1 MKLIPTSLIK
11 SCLLLWVLVSCNSG
25 KYQLK
30 FQPADDTDYQLTM
43 NMAGKMGMTL
53 LGKEVS
59 TDMNTTILSLLH
71 FDTLPNQKT
80 AVAFSYEDYEVGQQI
95 GDVKINIDSINQQ
108 TDSVSDQIK
117 QMLQQIKFNGIMNAQ
132 GKMESKT
139 PTDSLWKII
148 EASLAPLDETV
159 RTQLAAVLKPL
170 INDDMMVGLVELCFN
185 ILPKGK
191 VDVGDKWRNQL
202 KMTSMFSMIIN
213 NEFELISVKNGVAEI
228 AVRATVANSD
238 KQGALPGL
246 AMAGSPLLGQPD
258 TKKGFDLMG
267 VKMEAKFSG
276 TQNGTL
282 YVDMGTGIMQTA
294 TIKQILDGTLKIN
307 SMEFPVKFNM
317 KNEYTCKKL

>member
-1 MKLIPTSLIK
+1 
-11 SCLLLWVLVSCNSG
+11 
-25 KYQLK
+25 
-30 FQPADDTDYQLTM
+30 M
-43 NMAGKMGMTL
+43 N
-53 LGKEVS
+53 

-80 AVAFSYEDYEVGQQI
+80 AVAFSYQDYEMGQKF
-95 GDVKINIDSINQQ
+95 GDVKINMDSINQQ

-117 QMLQQIKFNGIMNAQ
+117 QMLQQIKFNGVMNAQ
-132 GKMESKT
+132 GKMETKT

-148 EASLAPLDETV
+148 ESSLAPLDETV

-213 NEFELISVKNGVAEI
+213 NEFELISVNNGVAEI

-267 VKMEAKFSG
+267 VKMEAIFSG

-294 TIKQILDGTLKIN
+294 TINQKLDGTFKIN
-307 SMEFPVKFNM
+307 SMEFPMKFNM